1 MVLMVYPAG
10 GCKLHVFTLLLNF
23 LSYYEAK

>member
-1 MVLMVYPAG
+1 MLLMLDPAD
-10 GCKLHVFTLLLNF
+10 GCKLHVFTLLLDF